1 MADYMAQI
9 EKERVVTQ
17 KLKKEIRSFEVANST
32 SSTNLENKYLAEI
45 HTLTTNF
52 GLYKREAQQNILA
65 LKTENTQL
73 DAVKKMK
80 EDLATRLKQEKR
92 SLIQNHESNQRM
104 HKDKIEKLQGE
115 LVAKVDE
122 VKKLKCR
129 IANLKTKVTS
139 FERLDKKPL

>member
-1 MADYMAQI
+1 
-9 EKERVVTQ
+9 
-17 KLKKEIRSFEVANST
+17 
-32 SSTNLENKYLAEI
+32 
-45 HTLTTNF
+45 
-52 GLYKREAQQNILA
+52 
-65 LKTENTQL
+65 
-73 DAVKKMK
+73 
-80 EDLATRLKQEKR
+80 
-92 SLIQNHESNQRM
+92 M